1 MIGQKAKGIQINQS
15 DGEDGEFYLYSRAR
29 ELCGFSLRVDSKW
42 RQLDHV
48 DVDTI
53 TAVGF
58 FGQFANPAS
67 TCFLFSYDA
76 SPWTAHRDVARLS
89 TTT

>member
-1 MIGQKAKGIQINQS
+1 MRFLVRG
-15 DGEDGEFYLYSRAR
+15 
-29 ELCGFSLRVDSKW
+29 DSKW

-67 TCFLFSYDA
+67 TCFLLSYDA
-76 SPWTAHRDVARLS
+76 SRSGHPPWTAHRDVARLS